1 MTVVAERRRSVSKP
15 PGDVLSRADLPR
27 GEKVLASAESRG
39 VWLLGTRAA
48 FVVVAEAQ
56 HRRIPWEQVEQAT
69 WDREESVLAVS
80 EVGEWGLSRPVHRF
94 TLDEPGRLLELM
106 RERVTA
112 SVVLQRRAVVRG
124 RKGLNVIA
132 RRAPTGGEV
141 GWFVEYDEGV
151 DPDDPAVRA
160 LAGQALEQARS
171 ELI

>member
-1 MTVVAERRRSVSKP
+1 M
-15 PGDVLSRADLPR
+15 
-27 GEKVLASAESRG
+27 
-39 VWLLGTRAA
+39 
-48 FVVVAEAQ
+48 
-56 HRRIPWEQVEQAT
+56 
-69 WDREESVLAVS
+69 
-80 EVGEWGLSRPVHRF
+80 GEWGLSRPVHRF
-94 TLDEPGRLLELM
+94 VLDEPGRLLELM

-151 DPDDPAVRA
+151 DPDDPSVRA
-160 LAGQALEQARS
+160 LAGQALERARS